1 MRRYFAF
8 NPSVSVSILPDAR
21 HGEFLEGRHCG
32 GVLRI
37 VRAAQAWGWRRA
49 GVAPPIVSKVRARV
63 TQFRRHGGNWVTW
76 PLRAAATTLASLA
89 ERAMQK
95 LPTPPSPADA
105 VDAALGGPIEA
116 GARLAEAALDAL
128 GEGLVDALPPPLRDS
143 LVGQARAAPRRAPP
157 RSSLPTHV
165 APTPHLRPRTSDPAS
180 PAAPQYAYETLETVS
195 DAAKP
200 SWRVLGSLEER
211 RARLVVPTAQ
221 ETGVV
226 RPVLGEYGYVA
237 AEGAAAD
244 QAHTD
249 HASAARH
256 MRHGRRDPNGLG
268 QQLAGV

>member
-1 MRRYFAF
+1 MLCPRRSATA
-8 NPSVSVSILPDAR
+8 SSAR
-21 HGEFLEGRHCG
+21 R
-32 GVLRI
+32 VRR
-37 VRAAQAWGWRRA
+37 RAAR
-49 GVAPPIVSKVRARV
+49 
-63 TQFRRHGGNWVTW
+63 
-76 PLRAAATTLASLA
+76 
-89 ERAMQK
+89 
-95 LPTPPSPADA
+95 
-105 VDAALGGPIEA
+105 
-116 GARLAEAALDAL
+116 
-128 GEGLVDALPPPLRDS
+128 
-143 LVGQARAAPRRAPP
+143 PRRPALLGSPP
-157 RSSLPTHV
+157 RSSLPAHV
-165 APTPHLRPRTSDPAS
+165 APTPHLRPRISDPAS

-200 SWRVLGSLEER
+200 SWRVLGSLEDR

-226 RPVLGEYGYVA
+226 PPVLGEYGYVA